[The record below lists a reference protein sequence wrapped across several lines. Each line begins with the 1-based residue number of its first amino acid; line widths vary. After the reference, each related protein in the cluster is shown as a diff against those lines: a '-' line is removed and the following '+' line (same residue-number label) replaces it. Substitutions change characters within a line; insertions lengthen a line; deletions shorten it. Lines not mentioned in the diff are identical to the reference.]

1 MAERI
6 ARQRARLVAA
16 ESAVFA
22 HYGIEATSAPLPVHD
37 PPLTTRVVRS
47 GQGPPAVL
55 LHGSSMTAT
64 VWAPLLPHLAG
75 RSLYLVDLPGCGM
88 SDPFDYADV
97 DIAAHQS
104 AFVGSVLDA
113 LGLRRAALVGSSLGG
128 MFALRY
134 ALGEPARVTAL
145 ALVSAPALALPGA
158 HVPFPM
164 SLASNRRLGRLINA
178 VTPPPSPRMMRRL
191 LAMIGGKA
199 SVRDIP
205 KAMFDALGAATA
217 LAGPTNAS
225 MGPET
230 FRWGTPH
237 AHIPV
242 TDDELAGCQVPVQF
256 IWGHN
261 DKVQPPQAAKRA
273 VELLPDARV
282 EILPGGHGIW
292 FDVPDRCG
300 QLLTEF
306 LRETEQ
312 KAAS

>member
-6 ARQRARLVAA
+6 ARQRARLEAA
-16 ESAVFA
+16 EPAVFA
-22 HYGIEATSAPLPVHD
+22 HYGIEATSAPLALKD
-37 PPLTTRVVRS
+37 PPSMTRVVRC
-47 GQGPPAVL
+47 GQGPPVVL

-64 VWAPLLPHLAG
+64 VWAPLLPHLEG

-88 SDPFDYADV
+88 SDRFDYSGV

-104 AFVGSVLDA
+104 AFVGSVLDS

-134 ALGEPARVTAL
+134 ALEQPARVSAL

-164 SLASNRRLGRLINA
+164 SMASSRRLGRLMNA
-178 VTPPPSPRMMRRL
+178 MTPPPSPRMMRRL

-205 KAMFDALGAATA
+205 EAMFDALGAAMA

-225 MGPET
+225 MGPEM
-230 FRWGTPH
+230 FRRGTPH

-256 IWGHN
+256 IWGQN

-273 VELLPDARV
+273 AELLPDARV
-282 EILPGGHGIW
+282 ETLPGGHGIW

-300 QLLTEF
+300 ELLTEF
-306 LRETEQ
+306 LRDTEQ
-312 KAAS
+312 EATS